1 MPRNAFFLRT
11 RDLLVSQKTMQR
23 HFFSTLHPLSTV
35 IFATATVLAFV
46 LLRNSRFNFHCY
58 TQREA
63 MPTQKSARK
72 CAATSRN
79 FLRERLQSAFT
90 LANQLRWIA
99 QYGHYILSI
108 STLLIVLLLSEYV
121 HLIFRLSLPSLH
133 YCGFCFQLFSGFD
146 ASEAYVVVLNTLPT
160 HRFTSEVPTSDLPVP
175 ILRGLKTSKF
185 AGTPMCSVLE
195 QPNLVSGLAAQ
206 G

>member
-1 MPRNAFFLRT
+1 MYLYK
-11 RDLLVSQKTMQR
+11 LC
-23 HFFSTLHPLSTV
+23 
-35 IFATATVLAFV
+35 FV
-46 LLRNSRFNFHCY
+46 LKPHTGTRNLILEKAKLS
-58 TQREA
+58 
-63 MPTQKSARK
+63 
-72 CAATSRN
+72 
-79 FLRERLQSAFT
+79 
-90 LANQLRWIA
+90 
-99 QYGHYILSI
+99 YGHYILQI

-121 HLIFRLSLPSLH
+121 HLIFLLCLPSVHYCGFCFLLCLPSIH

-185 AGTPMCSVLE
+185 AGTPMCPVLE

>member
-1 MPRNAFFLRT
+1 MGTIFDIGGFVYFYKLCFILKPHTGTRNLILEKA
-11 RDLLVSQKTMQR
+11 K
-23 HFFSTLHPLSTV
+23 LSYV
-35 IFATATVLAFV
+35 HDI
-46 LLRNSRFNFHCY
+46 
-58 TQREA
+58 
-63 MPTQKSARK
+63 
-72 CAATSRN
+72 
-79 FLRERLQSAFT
+79 LQ
-90 LANQLRWIA
+90 
-99 QYGHYILSI
+99 I

-121 HLIFRLSLPSLH
+121 HLIFLLCLPSLH

-185 AGTPMCSVLE
+185 AGTPMCPVLE